1 MTIRQ
6 LLKELK
12 EKDEDVEI
20 REDTPLSFR
29 IFVFKQRAKFPIT
42 AYIDRQK
49 EFRIIKISDYPKQ
62 ETHLPICVVRVERLL
77 LRKKVGKRKRKTND
91 KPTITN
97 ISNRKQ
103 K

>member
-1 MTIRQ
+1 MALKE
-6 LLKELK
+6 LLKELR

-29 IFVFKQRAKFPIT
+29 IFVYKQRAKFPIT

-49 EFRIIKISDYPKQ
+49 EFTITKISDYPKQ

-77 LRKKVGKRKRKTND
+77 LRKKAVKRKRNTNG
-91 KPTITN
+91 KQTITN
-97 ISNRKQ
+97 ISSRKR